1 MDNNTVAYVI
11 WCNEDGKVVD
21 DGTVFCLNQNEFK
34 LCCAVKMQTW
44 LKDSAEGFDL
54 EISDVT
60 DDIAALSV
68 QGPTSCSVLKNY
80 GATDL
85 ELLKPFESKDF
96 TINGYNVLISRT
108 KQPQLVSLETE

>member
-1 MDNNTVAYVI
+1 MS
-11 WCNEDGKVVD
+11 
-21 DGTVFCLNQNEFK
+21 LS

-54 EISDVT
+54 EINDVT

-85 ELLKPFESKDF
+85 ESLKPFQSKNF
-96 TINGYNVLISRT
+96 TIDGYSVLISRT
-108 KQPQLVSLETE
+108 GFTGDLGYELWTNQKMLKKCGIALWNLASILK